1 MSAMDDGQVTAQ
13 RMRRIAIVDDHPI
26 ILEGMRHL
34 LSAQGALE
42 ICAVASTPE
51 EALQMTAA
59 TDLDLVV
66 VDISLGEV
74 FCGIDLIRQLVKQ
87 QPSLPVLVLSM
98 HDDFASVKRALQAG
112 ARGFVSKHE
121 ATRVL
126 TEGICRVLAGELY
139 MSPRV
144 TQRLVEE
151 DPPAAAPT
159 GAAILAALT
168 PRELE
173 VFELVGQGK
182 SNREIAA
189 NLAVEPRTI
198 SAHRDNIKR
207 KLHLRH
213 SSEVVAKAARWN
225 QNRNS

>member
-1 MSAMDDGQVTAQ
+1 MDEGQTTARQ
-13 RMRRIAIVDDHPI
+13 TRRIGVVDDHPI
-26 ILEGMRHL
+26 ILEGMKHL
-34 LSAQGALE
+34 LSTQEALE

-51 EALQMTAA
+51 EALQMLA
-59 TDLDLVV
+59 TNELDLVV

-74 FCGIDLIRQLVKQ
+74 CAVDLIRQIVKHYT
-87 QPSLPVLVLSM
+87 SLPVLVLSM
-98 HDDFASVKRALQAG
+98 HDDFASVKRAIQAG
-112 ARGFVSKHE
+112 ARGFVSKQE
-121 ATRVL
+121 ATRAL

-151 DPPAAAPT
+151 EAPAPAPP
-159 GAAILAALT
+159 GAAVVAALT

-173 VFELVGQGK
+173 VFALVGQGM

-189 NLAVEPRTI
+189 SLAVEPRTI

-213 SSEVVAKAARWN
+213 SSEVVAQAARWIES
-225 QNRNS
+225 RNP